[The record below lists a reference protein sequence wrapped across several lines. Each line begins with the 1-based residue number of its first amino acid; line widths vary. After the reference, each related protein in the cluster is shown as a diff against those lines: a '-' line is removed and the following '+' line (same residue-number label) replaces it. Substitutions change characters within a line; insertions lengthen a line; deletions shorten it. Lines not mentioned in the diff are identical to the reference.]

1 MAESAYVFQRVD
13 DQRELERLRM
23 IERVFDPASRR
34 RLLATGLQ
42 AGWRC
47 LEVGP
52 GAGSIMTWMGD
63 LVGPMGHVVGV
74 DLDPKFLSEVE
85 RPNVSVVRADIRT
98 AQLSQQ
104 SFDVVH
110 ARYVLIHLSDYEA
123 ALTKMLDCLK
133 PGGWLVLEE
142 PDFSASRGIAGDEHE
157 LASVH
162 KVNQAI
168 AKMYAT
174 LRMDYAL
181 GLKLPAL
188 IQRRGLQDLTVEND
202 APLCAGGS
210 GMATV
215 MKMSAEQLQEKY
227 LATGVVGQLDLERY
241 CRFADA
247 PNSWAIY
254 YATIAVSGRKVG
266 G

>member
-1 MAESAYVFQRVD
+1 MAQSEYVFQRVEN
-13 DQRELERLRM
+13 QRELERLRM
-23 IERVFDPASRR
+23 IEQVFDPASWR
-34 RLLATGLQ
+34 RLLGTGLQ

-52 GAGSIMTWMGD
+52 GAGSIMTWMGEV
-63 LVGPMGHVVGV
+63 VGPTGQVVAV
-74 DLDPKFLSEVE
+74 DLDPKFLSEAE

-98 AQLSQQ
+98 AQLPQQ

-110 ARYVLIHLSDYEA
+110 ARYVLIHLTDYEA
-123 ALTKMLDCLK
+123 ALTKMLDSLK

-142 PDFSASRGIAGDEHE
+142 PDFSASRGITGDEQE
-157 LASVH
+157 LASLR

-168 AKMYAT
+168 DQMYAT

-188 IQRRGLQDLTVEND
+188 MQRRGLQHLTVENN

-210 GMATV
+210 GIATV
-215 MKMSAEQLQEKY
+215 MKLSAEQLREKY
-227 LATGVVGQLDLERY
+227 MATGVVGPSDLERY
-241 CRFADA
+241 CRFADD

-254 YATIAVSGRKVG
+254 YATIAVSGRKAG

>member
-1 MAESAYVFQRVD
+1 VAESAYIFQRGD
-13 DQRELERLRM
+13 DQRELERLRV
-23 IERVFDPASRR
+23 IEQVFDPASRK
-34 RLLATGLQ
+34 RLLDSGLQ
-42 AGWRC
+42 SGWYC

-52 GAGSIMTWMGD
+52 GAGSMMNWMGE
-63 LVGPMGHVVGV
+63 VVSSTGRVVAV
-74 DLDPKFLSEVE
+74 DLDPKFLREVN

-98 AQLSQQ
+98 AQLPQQ

-110 ARYVLIHLSDYEA
+110 ARYVLIHLPDYEV

-142 PDFSASRGIAGDEHE
+142 PDFSASRGIVGEEED

-168 AKMYAT
+168 AKMYVT

-188 IQRRGLQDLTVEND
+188 LQRRGLQDLIVEND
-202 APLCAGGS
+202 APLYEGRS
-210 GMATV
+210 GMAMV
-215 MKMSAEQLQEKY
+215 MKMSAEQLREKY
-227 LATGVVGQLDLERY
+227 LATGIVGPSDLERY
-241 CRFADA
+241 CRFADD
-247 PNSWAIY
+247 PSTWAIY
-254 YATIAVSGRKVG
+254 YATIAVSGRKAG